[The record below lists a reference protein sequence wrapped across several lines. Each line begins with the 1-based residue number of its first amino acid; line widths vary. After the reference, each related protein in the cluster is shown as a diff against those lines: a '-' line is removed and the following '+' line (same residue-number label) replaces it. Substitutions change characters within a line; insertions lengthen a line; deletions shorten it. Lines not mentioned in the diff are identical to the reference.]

1 MRTVPISNEGEN
13 PLYTQEP
20 YYYYKFKSTTNL
32 SYVLFYEEG
41 EGEVGPRLIQQEQE
55 SE

>member
-1 MRTVPISNEGEN
+1 
-13 PLYTQEP
+13 
-20 YYYYKFKSTTNL
+20 L